1 MIRLKQLFTPVKS
14 MDADEGKKYIQ
25 EHKEGTFTLL
35 DVRQPGEYEQEHL
48 PGSKLIS
55 VAELAQRKNELD
67 PNKPLLVY

>member
-14 MDADEGKKYIQ
+14 MDAEEGKEYIK
-25 EHKEGTFTLL
+25 EHKEGAFTLL

-48 PGSKLIS
+48 PGSKLIP

-67 PNKPLLVY
+67 PKKPVLVY